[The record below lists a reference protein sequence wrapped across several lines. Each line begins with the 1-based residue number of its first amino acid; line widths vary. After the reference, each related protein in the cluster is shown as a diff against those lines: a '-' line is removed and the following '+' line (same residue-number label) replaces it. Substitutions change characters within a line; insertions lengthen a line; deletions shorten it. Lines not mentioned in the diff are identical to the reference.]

1 MRPLIVARTGRYRTE
16 NIFCFGL
23 DSLLWMWYHADM
35 NDHTNDYPS
44 NETELVLPYDDCD
57 LDGMSDSE
65 IRDMLEQEGY
75 TTDEIDRMMGDYEA
89 DDYCYGDDDL
99 DRDVPDFVDDGDF
112 E

>member
-1 MRPLIVARTGRYRTE
+1 
-16 NIFCFGL
+16 
-23 DSLLWMWYHADM
+23 M

-44 NETELVLPYDDCD
+44 NDTELVLPYDDCD

-65 IRDMLEQEGY
+65 IRAMLEEEGY
-75 TTDEIDRMMGDYEA
+75 QPEEIDRMMGGYDA

-99 DRDVPDFVDDGDF
+99 DRDVPDFIDDGDF